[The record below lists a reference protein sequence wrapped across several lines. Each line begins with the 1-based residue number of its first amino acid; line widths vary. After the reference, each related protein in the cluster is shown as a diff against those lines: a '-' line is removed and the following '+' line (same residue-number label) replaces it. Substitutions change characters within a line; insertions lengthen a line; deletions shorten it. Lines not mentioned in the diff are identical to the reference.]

1 MNPARESRNTRDCPV
16 STSSTA
22 ALAHAEQAQWRTVAF
37 YGDAV
42 ADLDAAMAAD
52 PGWGLACI
60 AKADFLLTL
69 TEPLLVPEAR
79 ALLVAAEPLMAHA
92 NARERAHFAAAKLC
106 AAGRWREAGVL
117 WDGILLQ
124 HPRDLLAL
132 NSAHLFDFYRG
143 DALSLRARVARV
155 LPEWPADDPLRPF
168 VLGMLAFG
176 LEECNQYAQ
185 AEDTGRHAL
194 AANPRMPWAVHA
206 VAHVMEMQGR
216 HAEGAEWLRSREADW
231 APDNGL
237 SVHLWWHLALFK
249 LETLDTAGAL
259 ALFDAHISGAASVVN
274 LQWLDGAALLWRLR
288 LLGVDLGPRWQG
300 LASDWTQPEQL
311 AGHYAFNDC
320 HALLALI
327 GSGEP
332 GRAQALLE
340 TATARAAQGD
350 EDNRA
355 MAGEVG
361 LPLMQALLAHAAGDH
376 ATAVRLLYPL
386 RRVAHHFG
394 GSHAQR
400 DLIDQTL
407 LAAAC
412 SASGG
417 HERAAG
423 RALLNERRQAKPAT
437 PLTAHWAARLGLQEN
452 WCPTSGEYAGRSPK
466 GTVARLGAARRSAG

>member
-1 MNPARESRNTRDCPV
+1 MNDAHGNSV
-16 STSSTA
+16 STASTA
-22 ALAHAEQAQWRTVAF
+22 ALAHAELALWRTLAF

-42 ADLDAAMAAD
+42 ADLDAAIAAD
-52 PGWGLACI
+52 PGWGLARI

-69 TEPLLVPEAR
+69 TEPSLVPEAR
-79 ALLVAAEPLMAHA
+79 ALVAAAEPLMAHA
-92 NARERAHFAAAKLC
+92 NTRERAHFAAATRC
-106 AAGRWREAGVL
+106 AAGRWREASAL

-168 VLGMLAFG
+168 VLGMHAFG
-176 LEECNQYAQ
+176 LEECHQYAQ
-185 AEDTGRHAL
+185 AEDAGRRAL
-194 AANPRMPWAVHA
+194 EACPRMPWAVHA

-216 HAEGAEWLRSREADW
+216 HAEGVEWLRSREPDW

-237 SVHLWWHLALFK
+237 SVHLWWHAALFK
-249 LETLDTAGAL
+249 LESLDTAGAL
-259 ALFDAHISGAASVVN
+259 QLFDAYMAGAASVVN

-288 LLGVDLGPRWQG
+288 LLDVDVGARWQR
-300 LASDWTQPEQL
+300 LASDWAQPVEL
-311 AGHYAFNDC
+311 AGHCAFNDC

-327 GSGEP
+327 GSGEL

-340 TATARAAQGD
+340 AATARAAQGE

-361 LPLMQALLAHAAGDH
+361 LPLMHALLAHAAGDH
-376 ATAVRLLYPL
+376 VGAVRLLYPL

-412 SASGG
+412 AATGD

-423 RALLNERRQAKPAT
+423 RALLNERRLAKPAT
-437 PLTAHWAARLGLQEN
+437 PLMAHWAARLGQRMNL
-452 WCPTSGEYAGRSPK
+452 
-466 GTVARLGAARRSAG
+466 

>member
-1 MNPARESRNTRDCPV
+1 MNDARDNPV
-16 STSSTA
+16 STASTA
-22 ALAHAEQAQWRTVAF
+22 ALAHAEQALWRTVAF

-42 ADLDAAMAAD
+42 ADLDAAIAAD
-52 PGWGLACI
+52 PGWGLARV
-60 AKADFLLTL
+60 AKAGFLLTL
-69 TEPLLVPEAR
+69 TEPSLVPEAR
-79 ALLVAAEPLMAHA
+79 ALVAAAETLMVHA
-92 NARERAHFAAAKLC
+92 NRRERAHFAAATLC
-106 AAGRWREAGVL
+106 AAGRWREASDC
-117 WDGILLQ
+117 WDDILLQ

-155 LPEWPADDPLRPF
+155 LPDWPADDKLHPF
-168 VLGMLAFG
+168 VLGMHAFG
-176 LEECNQYAQ
+176 LEECHQYAQ
-185 AEDTGRHAL
+185 AEDTGRRAL
-194 AANPRMPWAVHA
+194 DACPRMPWAVHA

-216 HAEGAEWLRSREADW
+216 HAEGVEWLRSREPDW

-237 SVHLWWHLALFK
+237 SVHLWWHAALFQ
-249 LETLDTAGAL
+249 LESLDTAGAL
-259 ALFDAHISGAASVVN
+259 QHFDAHIAGAASVVN

-288 LLGVDLGPRWQG
+288 LLGFDVGARWQG
-300 LASDWTQPEQL
+300 LASDWAQPVDL

-327 GSGEP
+327 GSGEL

-340 TATARAAQGD
+340 AATARAAQGD
-350 EDNRA
+350 ADNRA

-361 LPLMQALLAHAAGDH
+361 LPLMRALLAHAAGDH
-376 ATAVRLLYPL
+376 ASAVRLLYPL

-412 SASGG
+412 SSVDE
-417 HERAAG
+417 HDRAAG
-423 RALLNERRQAKPAT
+423 RALLNERRLAKPAT
-437 PLTAHWAARLGLQEN
+437 PLTAHWATRLGQRAN
-452 WCPTSGEYAGRSPK
+452 R
-466 GTVARLGAARRSAG
+466 

>member
-1 MNPARESRNTRDCPV
+1 MNDARGNPV
-16 STSSTA
+16 STASVA
-22 ALAHAEQAQWRTVAF
+22 ALAHAEQALWRSGAF

-42 ADLDAAMAAD
+42 VDLDAAINAD
-52 PGWGLACI
+52 PGWGLARI
-60 AKADFLLTL
+60 AKASFLLTL
-69 TEPLLVPEAR
+69 TEPSLLPEAG

-92 NARERAHFAAAKLC
+92 NRREHAHFAAARLC
-106 AAGRWREAGVL
+106 AGGRWREASDR
-117 WDGILLQ
+117 WDDLLLQ

-155 LPEWPADDPLRPF
+155 LPEWPVDDPLRPF
-168 VLGMLAFG
+168 VLGMHAFG

-185 AEDTGRHAL
+185 AEDTGRRAL
-194 AANPRMPWAVHA
+194 DACPRMPWAVHA

-216 HAEGAEWLRSREADW
+216 HAEGVEWLRSREPDW

-249 LETLDTAGAL
+249 LESLDTAGAL
-259 ALFDAHISGAASVVN
+259 ALFDAHIAGAASVVN

-288 LLGVDLGPRWQG
+288 LLGVDVGARWQR
-300 LASDWTQPEQL
+300 LASDWAQPVQL

-327 GSGEP
+327 GSGDL
-332 GRAQALLE
+332 GHAQALLAC
-340 TATARAAQGD
+340 ATARAAQGD

-361 LPLMQALLAHAAGDH
+361 LPLMHALLAHAAGDP
-376 ATAVRLLYPL
+376 ASAVRLLYPL

-412 SASGG
+412 SSVDE
-417 HERAAG
+417 HDRAAG
-423 RALLNERRQAKPAT
+423 LALLNERRLAKPAT
-437 PLTAHWAARLGLQEN
+437 PLTAHWTARLGRREN
-452 WCPTSGEYAGRSPK
+452 S
-466 GTVARLGAARRSAG
+466 